1 MFNAI
6 MHNPASAVVL
16 STLVAKTTIPLPWF
30 LASSSLSTPRHHQSL
45 NSATAL
51 CKIRYVTKEEIP
63 WGWLS
68 IPLRLSVPWWVW
80 QPWLAPQ
87 SPFFLFISVD
97 GMDHHFDRN
106 FLTDMEVYYHWNKS
120 RLNLGVMLRLM
131 LIVAPIVLLGPCEN
145 LSWKAYFMLRF
156 DNKSQPLIAE

>member
-1 MFNAI
+1 

-87 SPFFLFISVD
+87 SPFFSFHLSGWD
-97 GMDHHFDRN
+97 GPPLWYKLFDRHGSLLSLEQIKIELRGN
-106 FLTDMEVYYHWNKS
+106 VTTNVDCCTNRSSRSMWKPILKS
-120 RLNLGVMLRLM
+120 LFYAQV
-131 LIVAPIVLLGPCEN
+131 
-145 LSWKAYFMLRF
+145 W
-156 DNKSQPLIAE
+156 